1 MLRRLFGPHREQAS
15 SHIVIVFTDL
25 NVGGGLLP
33 IAIWQATPFP

>member
-25 NVGGGLLP
+25 NVGGGAPDSYLTGP
-33 IAIWQATPFP
+33 PFP